1 MPRAPRTPRIAR
13 RASVP
18 TATAAA
24 LVIAA
29 PALLSAC
36 SAGAPADPA
45 PPPAT
50 TTTTAAPPPDPVT
63 ACVGQLT
70 YWADQ
75 DLSGAADPG
84 YDYQHRGLTSEQAEA
99 LTVLE
104 ERARAEGWTAEQLAE
119 QARAACVPI
128 AAQQTK
134 GY

>member
-1 MPRAPRTPRIAR
+1 MPRAAR
-13 RASVP
+13 LAPVL
-18 TATAAA
+18 AAAA
-24 LVIAA
+24 LL
-29 PALLSAC
+29 PAC
-36 SAGAPADPA
+36 SAGAPTAPP

-50 TTTTAAPPPDPVT
+50 TTTTPAPDPVT
-63 ACVGQLT
+63 ACAGQLT

-84 YDYQHRGLTSEQAEA
+84 YDYQHRGLTSEQGEA

-104 ERARAEGWTAEQLAE
+104 ERARAEGWTPEQIAE
-119 QARAACVPI
+119 QARQACVPI